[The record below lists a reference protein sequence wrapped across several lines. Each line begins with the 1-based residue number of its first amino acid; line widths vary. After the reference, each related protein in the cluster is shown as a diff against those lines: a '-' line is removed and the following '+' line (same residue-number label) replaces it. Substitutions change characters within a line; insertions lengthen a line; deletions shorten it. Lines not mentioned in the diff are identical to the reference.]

1 MRFILILTL
10 SIMTFMACKNTS
22 QNSAGNTEMPGNIK
36 ELRDSLLANPL
47 GESFKTKAP
56 VLVKL
61 LDNYAKTNPKD
72 SLSPG
77 YLFEASQYSRN
88 LGDLKTA
95 LNYMEKIKTD
105 YPNYKRLPDVIFYE
119 GFMVE
124 NDMKDIHKAKEIYED
139 FLRRFPNH
147 PFVENIKLNI
157 QNLGKTPEE
166 ILKSA
171 KNKAQ

>member
-1 MRFILILTL
+1 MRFILILIIGL
-10 SIMTFMACKNTS
+10 MTFLACKN
-22 QNSAGNTEMPGNIK
+22 NTNKSTTNNEIPNNIK
-36 ELRDSLLANPL
+36 DLRDSLLAHPL

-56 VLVKL
+56 VLVKM
-61 LDNYAKTNPKD
+61 LDSYAKTNPKD
-72 SLSPG
+72 SLAPA

-88 LGDLKTA
+88 LGDLKSA
-95 LNYMEKIKTD
+95 LNNMEKIKQD
-105 YPNYKRLPDVIFYE
+105 YPDFKRLADVIFYE

-147 PFVENIKLNI
+147 PYASNIKMNI

-166 ILKSA
+166 ILKSL
-171 KNKAQ
+171 KNKPQ